1 MKRIKRFLTAILI
14 GLIFPC
20 IVEAASGNINI
31 SSSSTVVVGNKVTVT
46 VTISSAT
53 KMGSWQMS
61 LNYDKNY
68 LQLTSSTARDGGTFM
83 IDYAEDP
90 GVLKK
95 TYTFTFKTLKNGTTK
110 LSVDGYSAYVSSD
123 LSALSLSANTKQI
136 KIITQAELEASYS
149 KNNNLS
155 SLGIEGFTLT
165 PEFNADTLEYS
176 TVVPENTTE
185 ININATVQDKKASI
199 TGAGIQTVA
208 QGANKFSVVVKAQ
221 NGAEKT
227 YIINVEVKDEN
238 PINVTVNNKNYTIVK
253 IKENLP
259 AASLYTETTIN
270 INDFEIPA
278 YKNDNTNLIL
288 VGLKDS
294 DGNIS
299 LYIYNKDKNEYKEY
313 HEIGVNKIT
322 IYPLS
327 SNKEI
332 KGYTKDTIIIND
344 VKVDGYYY
352 TKDSDYVI
360 IYGVNVETGD
370 KGFYMYDKKMQSLIK
385 YNDEYV
391 TDLNKKIELYTYII
405 IGFSGVFIL
414 MIIIMIALAKKK
426 TGKKNKNKRIIEK
439 EMPKETKDNELLEKN
454 TIIEK

>member
-1 MKRIKRFLTAILI
+1 MKRIKKFFMAMLI
-14 GLIFPC
+14 GLLFPC
-20 IVEAASGNINI
+20 IVNAASGSINI
-31 SSSSTVVVGNKVTVT
+31 ASSSTVVVGNKVTVT
-46 VTISSAT
+46 VTISSGT

-61 LNYDKNY
+61 LNYDKSY

-95 TYTFTFKTLKNGTTK
+95 TYTFTFKTLKSGTTK
-110 LSVDGYSAYVSSD
+110 LSVDGYRAYVSSD

-136 KIITQAELEASYS
+136 RIITQAELEASYS

-155 SLGIEGFTLT
+155 ALEVEGFTLT
-165 PEFNADTLEYS
+165 PEFKTDILEYS
-176 TVVPENTTE
+176 VVVPENTKE
-185 ININATVQDKKASI
+185 VNIKANVQDKRASVN
-199 TGAGIQTVA
+199 GIGTQAVNP
-208 QGANKFSVVVKAQ
+208 GANKFSVVVRAQ
-221 NGAEKT
+221 SGAEKT
-227 YIINVEVKDEN
+227 YVINVEVKDEN
-238 PINVTVNNKNYTIVK
+238 PINVTVNGKNYTIVK

-270 INDFEIPA
+270 INGFEIPA
-278 YKNDNTNLIL
+278 YKNDNTNLVL
-288 VGLKDS
+288 VGLKDEE
-294 DGNIS
+294 GNIS
-299 LYIYNKDKNEYKEY
+299 LYIYNKDKNEYQEY
-313 HEIGVNKIT
+313 NEIGVNKIT
-322 IYPLS
+322 IYPLT
-327 SNKEI
+327 SNEEI
-332 KGYTKDTIIIND
+332 KGYKKDTITING

-360 IYGVNVETGD
+360 IYGINVETGD

-385 YNDEYV
+385 YNDEYII
-391 TDLNKKIELYTYII
+391 DLNKKIELYTYII

-426 TGKKNKNKRIIEK
+426 SGKIKKQKSIEK
-439 EMPKETKDNELLEKN
+439 EIPKKEEESKLDKN

>member
-1 MKRIKRFLTAILI
+1 MKRIKKIFMAMLI
-14 GLIFPC
+14 GLLFPC
-20 IVEAASGNINI
+20 IVNAASGSINI
-31 SSSSTVVVGNKVTVT
+31 ASSSTVVVGNKVTVT
-46 VTISSAT
+46 VTISSGT

-61 LNYDKNY
+61 LNYDKSY
-68 LQLTSSTARDGGTFM
+68 LQLTNSTARDGGTFM

-95 TYTFTFKTLKNGTTK
+95 TYTFTFKTLKSGTTK
-110 LSVDGYSAYVSSD
+110 LSVDGYRAYVSSD

-136 KIITQAELEASYS
+136 RIITQAELEASYS

-155 SLGIEGFTLT
+155 ALEVEGFTLT
-165 PEFNADTLEYS
+165 PEFKTDILEYS
-176 TVVPENTTE
+176 VVVPENTKE
-185 ININATVQDKKASI
+185 VNIKANVQDKRASVN
-199 TGAGIQTVA
+199 GIGTQAVNP
-208 QGANKFSVVVKAQ
+208 GANKFSVVVRAQ
-221 NGAEKT
+221 SGAEKT
-227 YIINVEVKDEN
+227 YIINVVVKDEN
-238 PINVTVNNKNYTIVK
+238 PINVTVNGKNYTVVK

-278 YKNDNTNLIL
+278 YKNDNTNLVL
-288 VGLKDS
+288 VGLKDEE
-294 DGNIS
+294 GNIS
-299 LYIYNKDKNEYKEY
+299 LFIYDKDKNEYQEY

-322 IYPLS
+322 IYPLT
-327 SNKEI
+327 SNEEI
-332 KGYTKDTIIIND
+332 KGYKKDTITINS

-360 IYGVNVETGD
+360 IYGINVETGD

-391 TDLNKKIELYTYII
+391 IDLNKKIELYTYII

-414 MIIIMIALAKKK
+414 MIIIMIVLAKKK
-426 TGKKNKNKRIIEK
+426 SGKKKKQKPIEK
-439 EMPKETKDNELLEKN
+439 EIKKNVDEKN
-454 TIIEK
+454 VIEEIN

>member
-1 MKRIKRFLTAILI
+1 MKRIKKFFMAMLI
-14 GLIFPC
+14 GLLFPC
-20 IVEAASGNINI
+20 IVNAASGSINI
-31 SSSSTVVVGNKVTVT
+31 ASSSTVVVGNKVTVT
-46 VTISSAT
+46 VTISSGT

-61 LNYDKNY
+61 LNYDKSY
-68 LQLTSSTARDGGTFM
+68 LQLTNSTARDGGTFM

-95 TYTFTFKTLKNGTTK
+95 TYTFTFKTLKSGTTK
-110 LSVDGYSAYVSSD
+110 LSVDGYRGYVSSD

-136 KIITQAELEASYS
+136 RIITQAELEASYS

-155 SLGIEGFTLT
+155 ALEVEGFTLT
-165 PEFNADTLEYS
+165 PEFKTDVLEYS
-176 TVVPENTTE
+176 VVVPENTKE
-185 ININATVQDKKASI
+185 VNIKATVQDKRASVN
-199 TGAGIQTVA
+199 GIGTQAVNP
-208 QGANKFSVVVKAQ
+208 GANKFSVVVRAQ
-221 NGAEKT
+221 SGAEKT
-227 YIINVEVKDEN
+227 YVINIEVKDEN
-238 PINVTVNNKNYTIVK
+238 PINVTVNGKNYTVVK

-278 YKNDNTNLIL
+278 YKNDNADLVL
-288 VGLKDS
+288 VGLKDEE
-294 DGNIS
+294 GNIS
-299 LYIYNKDKNEYKEY
+299 LFIYNKDKNEYLEY
-313 HEIGVNKIT
+313 NEIGVNKIT
-322 IYPLS
+322 IYPLT
-327 SNKEI
+327 SNEEI
-332 KGYTKDTIIIND
+332 KGYKKDTITING

-360 IYGVNVETGD
+360 IYGINVETGD

-385 YNDEYV
+385 YNDEYII
-391 TDLNKKIELYTYII
+391 DLNKKIELYSYII

-426 TGKKNKNKRIIEK
+426 SGKKKKQKSIEK
-439 EMPKETKDNELLEKN
+439 EIPKKEEESKLDKN